1 VADKPKKPVKDISDL
16 KAKLGLAKPGAKKP
30 GGAVPPPAGVVP
42 PPGASGAPAQSV
54 PPPGGG
60 GQQAP
65 ASVPPPGGVV
75 PPGGVGQGRGEVV
88 PPSGYQQPQPA
99 QPAQPAAAAVGG
111 AIAADEGLG
120 EEGVHGKKDLVFR
133 IILGVLAVIAFFIGT
148 QCGKTILIRGWVNK
162 VTDDSKK
169 ITAKL
174 KVLNRAVRKLEA
186 LEKQVPMV
194 DKRGNFIETYSDE
207 FGRKAE
213 TLVADMEKLKEAEVF
228 GIFYNML
235 KPEHQQVVGQ
245 LFLYFALLKRLRHFV
260 IAMRKFEGTER
271 QALQLITPEGQKK
284 LKEQRQKTKFG
295 AYYTGEKSV
304 ALTILDAKNARCG
317 PKLKQKCGSKAPKGY
332 VIEVGGMEKTV
343 AFDAEKKEEQLL
355 NLNLGGMG
363 GLAQCFGAD
372 TAVQQ
377 NLARAK
383 AVWRMYVMYRVQ
395 IHKILQKI
403 QQKAKPT
410 NILKVYEKYA
420 RRGKINKY
428 VIF

>member
-1 VADKPKKPVKDISDL
+1 MADKPKKPVKDISDL

-42 PPGASGAPAQSV
+42 PPGAGQAPSRSI

-60 GQQAP
+60 P
-65 ASVPPPGGVV
+65 SSVPPPGGVV
-75 PPGGVGQGRGEVV
+75 PPGGVGQGRGGVV
-88 PPSGYQQPQPA
+88 PPSGYQSPQAA
-99 QPAQPAAAAVGG
+99 QAAQPAAAGA
-111 AIAADEGLG
+111 AIAGEEGFAD
-120 EEGVHGKKDLVFR
+120 EGVHGKKDLVFR

-162 VTDDSKK
+162 VTNDSKK

-174 KVLNRAVRKLEA
+174 KVLNRAVRKMEA

-194 DKRGNFIETYSDE
+194 DKRGNFIENYSEE

-260 IAMRKFEGTER
+260 ISMRKFEGSQRDT
-271 QALQLITPEGQKK
+271 LKLVTPEGRKK
-284 LKEQRQKTKFG
+284 INEQRQKTKFG

-304 ALTILDAKNARCG
+304 ALTILEPKKARCG
-317 PKLKQKCGSKAPKGY
+317 PKLDQKCGSKAPRGY
-332 VIEVGGMEKTV
+332 AIEVGGMEKTV
-343 AFDAEKKEEQLL
+343 AYNAEKKEEQLL

-363 GLAQCFGAD
+363 GLAQCFGGD
-372 TAVQQ
+372 TMVQQ

-383 AVWRMYVMYRVQ
+383 ATWQMYIMYRVQ
-395 IHKILQKI
+395 IHKILQTI
-403 QQKAKPT
+403 QQKAKPSA
-410 NILKVYEKYA
+410 ILKVYEKYA
-420 RRGKINKY
+420 RRGMINKY